1 MLPSGYSKHKGEAS
15 ENSVSSLR
23 RPRSAF
29 WSDGHPDRRQ
39 RVPDFLNA
47 SSGFSSTFLTT
58 VFWTCLSGLFMLA
71 AISLGI
77 IAEKLINKDSAA

>member
-1 MLPSGYSKHKGEAS
+1 MKIATVVFVALGLLSGLMATLTAVNAS
-15 ENSVSSLR
+15 
-23 RPRSAF
+23 
-29 WSDGHPDRRQ
+29 
-39 RVPDFLNA
+39 PDFLNA